1 MAEENK
7 VVAPAP
13 VKTEAK
19 AEVKAVA
26 KTEAAAD
33 AKTMNR
39 PMGHGNFRGQ
49 GQGHGM
55 GGNKFGG
62 RNGGKFNR
70 GGRRDME
77 FDEKVVKISRVA
89 KTVKGGK
96 RIRFSALVVIGD
108 KKGKY
113 GYGLG
118 KSGEV
123 PEAIKKAVTAA
134 RRNMFHLAIVKGDTI
149 AHPVMGKFGATQV
162 FLKPAPEGTG
172 LVAGGAVRAILE
184 LAGVKNV
191 YSKIYGSRTQTNA
204 VKATVD
210 GLGQLK
216 DYKQIAF
223 VRYGKKIEDKKP
235 EAKPEEKPAS
245 DKE

>member
-55 GGNKFGG
+55 SGNKFGG

-184 LAGVKNV
+184 LAGRALSSKFILPSKASRLPLSVMARR
-191 YSKIYGSRTQTNA
+191 SKIRSRKLSLKKSLLPTKN
-204 VKATVD
+204 KEG
-210 GLGQLK
+210 GL
-216 DYKQIAF
+216 
-223 VRYGKKIEDKKP
+223 
-235 EAKPEEKPAS
+235 
-245 DKE
+245 